1 MEARALKGRPVV
13 TIDGGER
20 LGEVSEIL
28 FNLDKRAIQAL
39 SVGSGGGLLGGRGE
53 ANVVEFGD
61 VRAIGADA
69 VMVQDREVL
78 RGEESE
84 HHYRQFPTLKDLTS
98 LKVVTE
104 TGTHM
109 GNVAGVR
116 VDEEDGTIRDL
127 EVAYGGFAGAFQ
139 HHVVVPESRVTTIGR
154 DAVVIP
160 SHVLEALERSAAG
173 QESTEATPRPPTAS
187 DEPADN
193 QPQDDA
199 GQHVGS
205 DTQRQ
210 PPR

>member
-13 TIDGGER
+13 TIEGGER
-20 LGEVSEIL
+20 LGEVSDIL

-39 SVGSGGGLLGGRGE
+39 SVGGGGLLGGRGE
-53 ANVVEFGD
+53 ASVVEMAD

-84 HHYRQFPTLKDLTS
+84 HHYRQFPNFKDLTS

-116 VDEEDGTIRDL
+116 VDEEDGAIRDL
-127 EVAYGGFAGAFQ
+127 EVAYGGFAGAFK
-139 HHVVVPESRVTTIGR
+139 HHVVVPVSMVTTIGR

-160 SHVLEALERSAAG
+160 ARVLEALERSAAG
-173 QESTEATPRPPTAS
+173 QEPTEATSGQPITS
-187 DEPADN
+187 DEPTDN
-193 QPQDDA
+193 QPQNDA